1 MLLSWD
7 FVTYRFASF
16 GTADRRLPEQRRNS
30 GPCESRSSSRLFHH
44 YTFER
49 QFDRLLEHHGYPNA
63 CALIGGSGGM
73 ATNTQPPSDD
83 DHNHAVTETQ
93 QKILDCYREWVERH
107 GYPPTLRE
115 IADAVGLKSPST
127 VFYHLKILKK
137 RGFLTFDP
145 GRPRTIVEKPHRLRV
160 IQQRSSEVDKAP
172 AGSSSRDMVS
182 MPLFER
188 MAAGPQV
195 TANPEPVD
203 TIQLPRDLV
212 GYGVLFAVRVV
223 GDSMINA
230 NIFDGDCVVVRQQH
244 VADNGDIVAALIGED
259 ATVKTFRRVDGHVWL
274 MPESPNHEAIPG
286 DHCHLMGKVV
296 TTVHRN

>member
-1 MLLSWD
+1 
-7 FVTYRFASF
+7 
-16 GTADRRLPEQRRNS
+16 
-30 GPCESRSSSRLFHH
+30 
-44 YTFER
+44 
-49 QFDRLLEHHGYPNA
+49 
-63 CALIGGSGGM
+63 M
-73 ATNTQPPSDD
+73 APSTQPPDDD

-93 QKILDCYREWVERH
+93 QKILDCYREWVERR

-115 IADAVGLKSPST
+115 IAEAVGLKSPST

-137 RGFLTFDP
+137 RGYLTFDP

-160 IQQRSSEVDKAP
+160 IQQGSSEVNEDP
-172 AGSSSRDMVS
+172 ADTSSQDMCS

-195 TANPEPVD
+195 TANPEPMG
-203 TIQLPRDLV
+203 TIQLPRDVV

-259 ATVKTFRRVDGHVWL
+259 ATVKTFRRAEGHIWL
-274 MPESPNHEAIPG
+274 MPENPKYEAILG
-286 DHCHLMGKVV
+286 DHCYLMGKVV
-296 TTVHRN
+296 ATVHRN

>member
-1 MLLSWD
+1 
-7 FVTYRFASF
+7 
-16 GTADRRLPEQRRNS
+16 
-30 GPCESRSSSRLFHH
+30 
-44 YTFER
+44 
-49 QFDRLLEHHGYPNA
+49 
-63 CALIGGSGGM
+63 M
-73 ATNTQPPSDD
+73 ATSTQPSSDD

-93 QKILDCYREWVERH
+93 QRILECHREWVERR
-107 GYPPTLRE
+107 GFPPTLRE
-115 IADAVGLKSPST
+115 IANAVGLSSPST

-137 RGFLTFDP
+137 RGDLTFDP
-145 GRPRTIVEKPHRLRV
+145 GRPRTIVAKPRRLRV
-160 IQQRSSEVDKAP
+160 TQHRSDEVGKAS
-172 AGSSSRDMVS
+172 AGTSSQEMVS

-195 TANPEPVD
+195 TANPEPVG

-230 NIFDGDCVVVRQQH
+230 NIFDGDCVVVRQQR
-244 VADNGDIVAALIGED
+244 VADNGDIVAALIEED
-259 ATVKTFRRVDGHVWL
+259 ATVKTFRRADGHVWL
-274 MPESPNHEAIPG
+274 MPENPNYEAILG